1 MKKSN
6 FAVGLLTALA
16 VVGVFALVMLAVLIL
31 L

>member
-6 FAVGLLTALA
+6 FAVGFFTALA